1 MARLGST
8 AVYEFSARFQLL
20 QLDIKTNFAF
30 SFKSSADTLVKFIF
44 VKLER
49 RYSMS
54 FKVPRGTQ
62 DILPEQ
68 TGKWQKVE
76 SILREL
82 CRVYRYKEIRTPIFE
97 QTELFQRG
105 VGDTTD
111 IVQKEMY
118 TFEDRGG
125 RSLTLRPE
133 GTASAVRAYVEH
145 KMFGAP
151 DQPIKLS
158 YIGPMFRYERQ
169 QAGRYRQFVQFGV
182 EAIGSADPAIDAEVI
197 SLAMDIYQ
205 TVGLKDL
212 KLVINSLGD
221 KETRDAHRTA
231 LINHFKPSIEEFC
244 ADCQKRLEKNPLRIL
259 DCKVDHGHPLMKTAP
274 ALTHYLT
281 ESSAEYFRQVK
292 NYLEILGIEY
302 VVDPNLVRGLD
313 YYNHTAFEIMSTSE
327 GFGAITT
334 LCGGGRYNG
343 LVEDIGGPDVP
354 GIGFAMSIERLLLAL
369 EAEGIE
375 LDIQDNLDIYVVAIG
390 EEAKQKAVELLS
402 SFRTKGISADMDFI
416 DRKMKAQMKSADR
429 LGARFVIVIG
439 ESELEESAVH
449 VKEMESGKQEKIEFH
464 DLVNYLLEK

>member
-1 MARLGST
+1 
-8 AVYEFSARFQLL
+8 
-20 QLDIKTNFAF
+20 
-30 SFKSSADTLVKFIF
+30 
-44 VKLER
+44 
-49 RYSMS
+49 MS

-68 TGKWQKVE
+68 TPKWQKVE
-76 SILREL
+76 SVIREL
-82 CRVYRYKEIRTPIFE
+82 TRVYRYKEIRTPIFE

-133 GTASAVRAYVEH
+133 GTASSVRAYVEH
-145 KMFGAP
+145 KMFGYP
-151 DQPIKLS
+151 DQPVKLS
-158 YIGPMFRYERQ
+158 YMGPMFRYERQ

-182 EAIGSADPAIDAEVI
+182 EAIGSSDPAIDAEVI

-221 KETRDAHRTA
+221 KETREAHRTA
-231 LINHFKPSIEEFC
+231 LIQHFEPSIGEFC
-244 ADCQKRLEKNPLRIL
+244 SDCQNRLAKNPLRIL
-259 DCKVDHGHPLMKTAP
+259 DCKKDHEHPLMKTAP
-274 ALTHYLT
+274 ALTDYLT
-281 ESSAEYFRQVK
+281 ETSAQYFDQVK
-292 NYLEILGIEY
+292 KYLDILGITY

-313 YYNHTAFEIMSTSE
+313 YYNHTAFEIMSTSD

-369 EAEGIE
+369 EAEGVE
-375 LDIQDNLDIYVVAIG
+375 LEVKDSLDVYLVAMG
-390 EEAKQKAVELLS
+390 DEAKLKSAELIS
-402 SFRTKGISADMDFI
+402 SFRAKGISADMDYI

-429 LGARFVIVIG
+429 LGAKFVMVIG
-439 ESELEESAVH
+439 ESELEEMCVN
-449 VKEMESGKQEKIEFH
+449 VKEMETGNQEKIPFPE
-464 DLVNYLLEK
+464 LVNYLLGHK

>member
-1 MARLGST
+1 
-8 AVYEFSARFQLL
+8 
-20 QLDIKTNFAF
+20 
-30 SFKSSADTLVKFIF
+30 
-44 VKLER
+44 
-49 RYSMS
+49 MS

-68 TGKWQKVE
+68 TPKWQKVE
-76 SILREL
+76 SILRDL
-82 CRVYRYKEIRTPIFE
+82 SRVYRYKEIRTPMFE

-151 DQPIKLS
+151 DQPVKLS

-197 SLAMDIYQ
+197 SLAMDVYHS
-205 TVGLKDL
+205 VGLKDL
-212 KLVINSLGD
+212 QLHINSLGD

-231 LINHFKPSIEEFC
+231 LINHFKPSIGEFC
-244 ADCQKRLEKNPLRIL
+244 SDCQNRLEKNPLRIL
-259 DCKVDHGHPLMKTAP
+259 DCKVDHEHPLMQTAP
-274 ALTHYLT
+274 KLTDYLT
-281 ESSAEYFRQVK
+281 EYSGTYFEKVKEYLDV
-292 NYLEILGIEY
+292 LGIEY

-313 YYNHTAFEIMSTSE
+313 YYNHTAFEIMSTAS

-354 GIGFAMSIERLLLAL
+354 GIGFALSIERLLLAL
-369 EAEGIE
+369 EAEGIQ
-375 LDIQDNLDIYVVAIG
+375 LDVEDSLDIYVVAIG
-390 EEAKQKAVELLS
+390 DEAKKKSVELLS
-402 SFRTKGISADMDFI
+402 SFRTKGISADMDYI

-429 LGARFVIVIG
+429 LGAKYVIVIG
-439 ESELEESAVH
+439 DSELEEAAVNI
-449 VKEMESGKQEKIEFH
+449 KEMQTGNQEKVPFVE
-464 DLVNYLLEK
+464 LVNYLLEHK